1 MFPQAY
7 LSGKYTT
14 VQLNILKSLLGHC
27 GWKIMTSPTFCNS
40 RSGVA
45 LGWASVS
52 NQNLPVQNIHAR
64 ASIHQVYRSF
74 LKITS
79 HKLKAAFAKETCS
92 ISTCIILKNKP
103 IFTIDI
109 PIKSAK
115 KAKMPQYIYVAA
127 QIRDLASESRSE
139 F

>member
-7 LSGKYTT
+7 LSGIYTT

-45 LGWASVS
+45 LEWVSVS
-52 NQNLPVQNIHAR
+52 NQNLPIQNIHAK
-64 ASIHQVYRSF
+64 ASTHQVYRSF
-74 LKITS
+74 LQITS
-79 HKLKAAFAKETCS
+79 HKLKAAFAKETCF
-92 ISTCIILKNKP
+92 ISTYIILKKKP

-109 PIKSAK
+109 PIKSAQK
-115 KAKMPQYIYVAA
+115 GKNATIHTCGCSDSGFG
-127 QIRDLASESRSE
+127 IWI
-139 F
+139 